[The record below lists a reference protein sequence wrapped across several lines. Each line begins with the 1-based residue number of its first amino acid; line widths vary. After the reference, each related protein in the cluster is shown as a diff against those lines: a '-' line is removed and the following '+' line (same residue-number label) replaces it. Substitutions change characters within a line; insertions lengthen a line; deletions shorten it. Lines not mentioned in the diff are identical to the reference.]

1 VTGVE
6 SQRDGEVLRPS
17 TREEAAAA
25 LKGAAA
31 DGARVRPVG
40 GATKLGW
47 GTPVDGPRLD
57 LSLAGLDRIVEHNE
71 GDLTAVLEAGVPLGR
86 AQERFAEAG
95 QMMALDPH
103 LGTGGAATIG
113 GIMATGDSGPLR
125 HRYGG
130 PRDLIIGVQVAMS
143 DGVVARAGGKVIK
156 NVAGYDLAKLFTGSF
171 GTLGIVLEVSVRL
184 HPLAARTATAVGEA
198 AGPDLVARA
207 AADMAH
213 ARMEMECLD
222 VRWEGG
228 HGRVLARF
236 GGTTGDAQA
245 EAARDRLAAAGMDAE
260 VVVEDDEL
268 WEGQRAGQRSE
279 AGTVVRVSGVQ
290 SRLAHLLHVADELG
304 ASVVGRAALG
314 ISWVALEEGDPV
326 AGVTRLREELA
337 PHPCVVQDAPAEV
350 RAVLDPW
357 GSSEGAPIELLQRLK
372 ARFDPQ
378 GACNPGVY
386 VGGI

>member
-1 VTGVE
+1 VTVGPQPE
-6 SQRDGEVLRPS
+6 DGDLRPES
-17 TREEAAAA
+17 GADAAAA
-25 LKGAAA
+25 LKAAA
-31 DGARVRPVG
+31 ARGERVRAVG

-47 GTPVDGPRLD
+47 GTPVEAARRD
-57 LSLAGLDRIVEHNE
+57 LHLAGLDRIVEHNE

-86 AQERFAEAG
+86 AQEAFAGAN

-103 LGTGGAATIG
+103 LGADGAATIG

-171 GTLGIVLEVSVRL
+171 GTLGVILEVAVRL
-184 HPLAARTATAVGEA
+184 HPLGARTATAVGE
-198 AGPDLVARA
+198 GGDPELVARA
-207 AADMAH
+207 AAEMAH

-222 VRWEGG
+222 VRWEDG
-228 HGRVLARF
+228 HGQVLARF
-236 GGTTGDAQA
+236 GGTTGEAQA
-245 EAARDRLAAAGMDAE
+245 DAARERLAAAGLHATAAA
-260 VVVEDDEL
+260 DDDDL
-268 WEGQRAGQRSE
+268 WERQRAGQRSE
-279 AGTVVRVSGVQ
+279 EGTVVRVSGVQ
-290 SRLAHLLHVADELG
+290 SRLADVMGVADELE
-304 ASVVGRAALG
+304 ARVVGRAALG
-314 ISWVALEEGDPV
+314 LSWVALEQGDAVGGV
-326 AGVTRLREELA
+326 ARLREALA
-337 PHPCVVQDAPAEV
+337 PHPCVVQDAPVEV
-350 RAVLDPW
+350 RAALDPW
-357 GSSEGAPIELLQRLK
+357 GSSEGAPIELLRRMK